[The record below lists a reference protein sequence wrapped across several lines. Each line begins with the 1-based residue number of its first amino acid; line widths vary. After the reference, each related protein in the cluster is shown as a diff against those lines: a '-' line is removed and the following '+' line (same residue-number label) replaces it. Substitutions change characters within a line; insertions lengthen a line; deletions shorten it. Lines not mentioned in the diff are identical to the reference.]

1 MFNESRSLKRQA
13 FKNNLIFRND
23 HVVLKSSAYTKS
35 LMIGIIRWYRNM
47 IFSIPLEGSEPY
59 QSIVQSDPEKCQNSY
74 VYRQKYG
81 YFLWLP
87 DNRTI
92 VWFCFYSVS
101 CHWHLRK
108 HLVFVPIIKMDH
120 CSCFIGDI

>member
-47 IFSIPLEGSEPY
+47 IFSIG
-59 QSIVQSDPEKCQNSY
+59 V
-74 VYRQKYG
+74 V
-81 YFLWLP
+81 
-87 DNRTI
+87 
-92 VWFCFYSVS
+92 
-101 CHWHLRK
+101 
-108 HLVFVPIIKMDH
+108 
-120 CSCFIGDI
+120 